1 MRPRPPK
8 AIEAVVG
15 LLVPPVHREH
25 VLGDLHER
33 YTSSGQYIVD
43 SVRTVPLVILSQIAR
58 TTAPRVLLMEACAVY
73 GSFLAAVWLQ
83 GVWLQ
88 GTSFLFEQSEVLQL
102 VIPAIAGL
110 LALVVGDAYATPG
123 IERRLRSTLGAALC
137 VAFAFLSQAAL
148 SVSYPDLL
156 TPRWI
161 MILGGGMSLLL
172 LSTLRLW
179 FLPGV
184 DRLRPA
190 PVSGGVSMTHKEI
203 RRKAQEFETKIKR
216 RNRGEYI
223 AVAVLVAIFGWQLA
237 SSANLIANIGGALI
251 IAGALYV
258 AHHLRKQGSAKT
270 LPADAAFVNSVAFYP
285 GFPFWPSWSV
295 YDSRLPAAMQRFS
308 HCCQV
313 RYSFRCRC
321 GLRMLAD
328 HGVPAKPEGPL
339 ATPLPRRPSATRVR
353 WLFRAVD
360 VTLRAQVAPKSAAAC
375 RRTTSGSDA
384 PPQAATNNIA
394 PASRAVRPS

>member
-1 MRPRPPK
+1 MKPRPPK

-15 LLVPPVHREH
+15 LLIPPVHREH

-33 YTSSGQYIVD
+33 CTSPWQYLMD

-83 GVWLQ
+83 GVWSQ

-148 SVSYPDLL
+148 SVSYPDLV

-270 LPADAAFVNSVAFYP
+270 LPADAAFVNSVAFYRTELERQRDLLRRVWLWYLGPLIP
-285 GFPFWPSWSV
+285 GGVVMYWG
-295 YDSRLPAAMQRFS
+295 LGAAD
-308 HCCQV
+308 
-313 RYSFRCRC
+313 RYSVQSLV
-321 GLRMLAD
+321 GGTVVMLFLLLIGKLNKMAAGQLQHEID
-328 HGVPAKPEGPL
+328 ELQAVRSQNEPEGD
-339 ATPLPRRPSATRVR
+339 S
-353 WLFRAVD
+353 
-360 VTLRAQVAPKSAAAC
+360 
-375 RRTTSGSDA
+375 
-384 PPQAATNNIA
+384 
-394 PASRAVRPS
+394 